1 MDFYSPAQVAGYVAF
16 VLGVTAFLQ
25 KRDRRLKFFNAGQ
38 SLAYAV
44 HFVLLGNLPA
54 SSTALIS
61 SMRSLL
67 ATRYRSWLLAAAI
80 IAVNLCAAAA
90 FVRSAAGWLPVIGS
104 CTATVALFTTRGIP
118 LRSVLLACT
127 LMWLAN
133 NIISGSIGGTL
144 LELVSAT
151 VNISTMIRISRQD
164 TGLPL
169 PVPANVE

>member
-16 VLGVTAFLQ
+16 LLGVTAFLQ
-25 KRDRRLKFFNAGQ
+25 RRDRRLKFFNACQ
-38 SLAYAV
+38 SLAYAL
-44 HFVLLGNLPA
+44 HFLLLGNLSA

-61 SMRSLL
+61 SVRSFL
-67 ATRYRSWLLAAAI
+67 ATRYQSWLLAVAI

-104 CTATVALFTTRGIP
+104 CTATVALFTMRGIP

-133 NIISGSIGGTL
+133 NIISRSIGGTL
-144 LELVSAT
+144 LELVAAT
-151 VNISTMIRISRQD
+151 VNTSTMIRMVRQD
-164 TGLPL
+164 TVMPL
-169 PVPANVE
+169 PVPANVD